1 MSGTKHEYFADVLRE
16 VAERHGLTVEALTGP
31 RRLRTI
37 VWARQEAMAEAW
49 RRTSLS
55 KCEIGRRLGGR
66 CHGAVIHGIRA
77 HLARETGRAGE

>member
-1 MSGTKHEYFADVLRE
+1 MTGTKRELFADILGEAAV
-16 VAERHGLTVEALTGP
+16 RHGLTIEALTGP
-31 RRLRTI
+31 RRLRPI
-37 VWARQEAMAEAW
+37 AWARQEVMAEAW

-77 HLARETGRAGE
+77 HLAREAGRAGE